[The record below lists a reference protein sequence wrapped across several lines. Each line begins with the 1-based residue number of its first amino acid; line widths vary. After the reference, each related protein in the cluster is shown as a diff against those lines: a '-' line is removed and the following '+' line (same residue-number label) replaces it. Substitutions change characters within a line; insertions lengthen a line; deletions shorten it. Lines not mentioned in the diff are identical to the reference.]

1 MQTMAAQSGEGESMQ
16 VQLAAL
22 ESLLEEARKLIQA
35 QEQEVERLR
44 AVG

>member
-1 MQTMAAQSGEGESMQ
+1 MQ